1 VAGKAAAGERL
12 GRARRAWTRA
22 QVGRGAQ
29 DLAKRVRELEA
40 EVAELR
46 QQSLRIAELA
56 DVVQELLIPLASRDQ
71 ERIDAAI
78 AEYRKG
84 L

>member
-1 VAGKAAAGERL
+1 LLRRGEL
-12 GRARRAWTRA
+12 E
-22 QVGRGAQ
+22 Q
-29 DLAKRVRELEA
+29 RVSELEA

-56 DVVQELLIPLASRDQ
+56 DVVQELLVPLASRDQ